1 MFPGMFMRKPDKQV
15 ALKQLRVHVA
25 MFGSWVVAI
34 RVAPYLLHYF
44 SDNNDELVLD
54 FFLIRLIRCES

>member
-1 MFPGMFMRKPDKQV
+1 MFMRKPDKKA

-34 RVAPYLLHYF
+34 RAAPYILHYL
-44 SDNNDELVLD
+44 SGSKDELVLD
-54 FFLIRLIRCES
+54 F

>member
-1 MFPGMFMRKPDKQV
+1 MFPGMFMRKPDKEA

-34 RVAPYLLHYF
+34 RVAPYVLHYF
-44 SDNNDELVLD
+44 SGSKDELVLD
-54 FFLIRLIRCES
+54 F